1 MAKVVLQKRK
11 DLIYLLVH
19 ALGSGS
25 MNSFL
30 SDFQQEEPGLT
41 ILANVSVDGSPA
53 DVFKRLLD
61 HCKFNA
67 GWLDHFSDVM
77 EVHFDNLLS
86 VWPKLQLSF
95 QAYREAVEAANA
107 PAASPATAPLLT
119 NATAELERCKPR
131 QCVKL
136 QELLAGFPNLEA
148 SSLQIAVRQA
158 LQAFF
163 GEGLIRAPYDALL
176 SAEAPIRDGQDLLAR
191 VKQHNIF
198 LDDALLAELEQAL
211 RNPSVSE
218 QDQSTISSLLV
229 MMLPPRNGDNKEDCK
244 AYFFRAYFCPDE
256 RSTPDQ
262 WQRMDEKSVAPS
274 IRRQCWEADLQG
286 LICEAIRRAKKQMKT
301 GAEKLLIEIFLPL
314 RSLHSA
320 IGSKLEIPRPMGGS
334 KALGREYPLV
344 IRSSERFQHFHEA
357 ANEFPDENR
366 LPAKW
371 NEFVSSSNSFW
382 WHDVTNPSPQPSLEV
397 EKRIR
402 DSFDAFAVKPEW
414 FAMKRLGKLP
424 EHAGAWLEAMLWA
437 CPAVAIW
444 WPLTATSTSRQRRQ
458 CFEFHWDESQTSPF
472 GSADPTKTVPHP
484 TEHFRHPYDN
494 SLRLFYALAHT
505 VQRGQFEKAC
515 GKPFQEMLLLV
526 DAPDRWPV
534 PLDSV
539 PGVLTS
545 SAEDGPVFEAL
556 EDDVLI
562 SPG

>member
-1 MAKVVLQKRK
+1 
-11 DLIYLLVH
+11 
-19 ALGSGS
+19 

-119 NATAELERCKPR
+119 NATAELELCKPG
-131 QCVKL
+131 QWKKL
-136 QELLAGFPNLEA
+136 QELLALFPNLEA

-229 MMLPPRNGDNKEDCK
+229 MMLPPRNEVNNEDCK

-320 IGSKLEIPRPMGGS
+320 IG
-334 KALGREYPLV
+334 
-344 IRSSERFQHFHEA
+344 
-357 ANEFPDENR
+357 
-366 LPAKW
+366 
-371 NEFVSSSNSFW
+371 
-382 WHDVTNPSPQPSLEV
+382 
-397 EKRIR
+397 
-402 DSFDAFAVKPEW
+402 
-414 FAMKRLGKLP
+414 
-424 EHAGAWLEAMLWA
+424 
-437 CPAVAIW
+437 
-444 WPLTATSTSRQRRQ
+444 
-458 CFEFHWDESQTSPF
+458 
-472 GSADPTKTVPHP
+472 
-484 TEHFRHPYDN
+484 
-494 SLRLFYALAHT
+494 
-505 VQRGQFEKAC
+505 
-515 GKPFQEMLLLV
+515 
-526 DAPDRWPV
+526 
-534 PLDSV
+534 
-539 PGVLTS
+539 
-545 SAEDGPVFEAL
+545 
-556 EDDVLI
+556 
-562 SPG
+562 